1 MDERWLEEKILSGTT
16 KQRSMKEVGFKGE
29 SEKMKDVPSGQR

>member
-1 MDERWLEEKILSGTT
+1 MDERWFEEKILFGII

-29 SEKMKDVPSGQR
+29 FEKMKDVLSGQR